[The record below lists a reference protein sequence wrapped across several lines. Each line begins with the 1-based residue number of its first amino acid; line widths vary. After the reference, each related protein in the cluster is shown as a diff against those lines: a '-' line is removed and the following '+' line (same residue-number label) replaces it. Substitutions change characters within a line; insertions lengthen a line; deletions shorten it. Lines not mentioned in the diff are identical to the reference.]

1 VQFKKAPW
9 CQAWVVVVF
18 ALVPQAA
25 LAWTGEPLCAVP
37 AASDVLSSELD
48 EAGMCQ
54 ISPHVL
60 RGAVTNACAPLAM
73 SVSGRAPEE
82 QAPEIAARAL
92 ARARDLEARGQY
104 EDALLSL
111 RVVETALPRVADHVA
126 LKRARLHELMGNF
139 AEAAR
144 AYGDAT
150 HSINGEVAARAQ
162 VARVESLLRAY
173 DLTAERELDALLR
186 RFPHLPEAP
195 QLKLALADFRAHRG
209 QVRTAIST
217 YRMLDLTLPGY
228 PVARLARER
237 MADMAAQGQLVA
249 PYSTLERLQRAE
261 RLVKS
266 GPVEMAREE
275 LDALTAMTLPR
286 TLALQRD
293 ALALQLVHSTGE
305 EEEPVPG
312 ADLEAERARN
322 EQRLALALS
331 KKKLSKLR
339 PQQLYLALEEACR
352 YRAQSVADP
361 LVFELARRTLSSPP
375 ELRFNAL
382 TAAAGTAGDEALIAL
397 ADTLVDHRAVGV
409 AARYHKARALERLL
423 RLDEARVE
431 LEQVQALDHGATRFY
446 ANFATQRL
454 RAIEDERLCNA
465 PGRSAACNNQRIEQ
479 ALKALEV
486 ELSPDVRTAEIHVRA
501 VVLEHGLAFPWLGR
515 ALDLLAINE
524 PQAAA
529 DELYE
534 AYLAFRGASRR
545 GGALNAGREAVYRGH
560 GVMRPAPDMVTRR
573 ARLELRNEDRLELA
587 GAASALGDWGTAAY
601 FGGPGW
607 AERRPHPYAREVA
620 KAARKYGLDPDLL
633 YAVMRVE
640 SVYQRRIISHAGAIG
655 LMQIMPRTGRL
666 IADAVGRRD
675 ATATDLLDPTV
686 NLEFSAWYLSSLLER
701 MDGRLPLAIASYN
714 GGPHNVRKWI
724 RSNGEH
730 MPLDAFLERIPFAE
744 TKRYVRR
751 VLGYYALYKQ
761 ARGEQMDLIAMSLP
775 ADKPNG
781 VGF

>member
-1 VQFKKAPW
+1 VA
-9 CQAWVVVVF
+9 VVF
-18 ALVPQAA
+18 AVVPSTA
-25 LAWTGEPLCAVP
+25 LAWAGEPPLCAVP
-37 AASDVLSSELD
+37 TQAEALSSEFED
-48 EAGMCQ
+48 AGMCQ
-54 ISPHVL
+54 VTPHL
-60 RGAVTNACAPLAM
+60 FRAAVVNACAPLAM
-73 SVSGRAPEE
+73 SLSGRAPEA

-92 ARARDLEARGQY
+92 ARARDLEAKGLY

-111 RVVETALPRVADHVA
+111 RVVESVLPRISDHVA
-126 LKRARLHELMGNF
+126 LKRASLFEQMGNF
-139 AEAAR
+139 AEAAK
-144 AYGDAT
+144 AYGEAT

-173 DLTAERELDALLR
+173 DVSAERELDLLLKR
-186 RFPHLPEAP
+186 YPHLPEAP

-209 QVRTAIST
+209 EVKTAIAT

-237 MADMAAQGQLVA
+237 MAEMAAQGQAVGT
-249 PYSTLERLQRAE
+249 YTVLERLQRAE

-266 GPVEMAREE
+266 GPVDMAREE
-275 LDALTAMTLPR
+275 LDTLTAMTLPR
-286 TLALQRD
+286 PLALQRD
-293 ALALQLVHSTGE
+293 ALALALVRSTGDDA
-305 EEEPVPG
+305 EPLPG
-312 ADLEAERARN
+312 ADLETERARN
-322 EQRLALALS
+322 EARLALALS

-339 PQQLYLALEEACR
+339 PAQIYVSLEEACR

-361 LVFELARRTLSSPP
+361 LVLELAKRTVSSPP

-382 TAAAGTAGDEALIAL
+382 TAAAGTASDEALIAL
-397 ADTLVDHRAVGV
+397 ADTLVDHRVVGV
-409 AARYHKARALERLL
+409 AARYHKARALERLN

-431 LEQVQALDHGATRFY
+431 LEQVQALDHSVTRFY

-454 RAIEDERLCNA
+454 RAIEGARLCNA

-479 ALKALEV
+479 ALRALEV
-486 ELSPDVRTAEIHVRA
+486 ELTPDVERAKVHVRA
-501 VVLEHGLAFPWLGR
+501 VVLEHGVAFHWLGR
-515 ALDLLAINE
+515 ALDLLAVNE

-534 AYLAFRGASRR
+534 AYLAFRGAARR
-545 GGALNAGREAVYRGH
+545 GGVINAGREAVYRGH
-560 GVMRPAPDMVTRR
+560 GVTRPAPDLVTRR
-573 ARLELRNEDRLELA
+573 ARLELRAEDRLELA
-587 GAASALGDWGTAAY
+587 GAASSLGDWGTAAY
-601 FGGPGW
+601 FGGLGW
-607 AERRPHPYAREVA
+607 AERHPHPYAREVA

-633 YAVMRVE
+633 FAVMRVE

-666 IADAVGRRD
+666 IADAVGRHD

-724 RSNGEH
+724 RNNGEH

-751 VLGYYALYKQ
+751 VLGYYAQYKQ
-761 ARGEQMDLIAMSLP
+761 ARGEQMDLIALSLP
-775 ADKPNG
+775 SDKPGG